1 MSDEDWLQHWLNRHT
16 VDQTEDNKEIANMN
30 LDDYAALLEELEYK

>member
-1 MSDEDWLQHWLNRHT
+1 MSDEDWLQHWLNRRT
-16 VDQTEDNKEIANMN
+16 VDQTKDNKEIANMN

>member
-1 MSDEDWLQHWLNRHT
+1 MSDEDWLQHWLNRRT
-16 VDQTEDNKEIANMN
+16 VDQCEDNKEIANMN

>member
-1 MSDEDWLQHWLNRHT
+1 MSDEDWLQHWVNRRT

>member
-1 MSDEDWLQHWLNRHT
+1 MSDEGWLQHWVNRRT
-16 VDQTEDNKEIANMN
+16 VDQTEDNNVIANMN